1 MLQRAKS
8 SIKHNKLYY
17 EKNNNKF
24 IHFCKLTDYF
34 KVFNI
39 TEIKIKCKTKKVKIK
54 NKKLTA

>member
-1 MLQRAKS
+1 MLQRVES

-24 IHFCKLTDYF
+24 THFCKLTDYF

-39 TEIKIKCKTKKVKIK
+39 TETKNNEIKKK
-54 NKKLTA
+54 